1 MAKKSKTEIAKE
13 EFNKRFENL
22 IIKVSIQTGEVL
34 VDNREEKHW
43 TFQQQTEM
51 RDANY
56 RKTKWEGI

>member
-1 MAKKSKTEIAKE
+1 MAKKSRIETEKE
-13 EFNKRFENL
+13 AFEKRFEKV
-22 IIKVSIQTGEVL
+22 IIKVSIQTGEIL